1 MKALSIRQPYAEYI
15 ASKKKTLEVRTWR
28 THYRGPLTI
37 CSRQKPDDP
46 EFKHWPLGK
55 TICKVELTEVRPMK
69 RKDAKAAMCPYDPD
83 CYVWE
88 LKLIKRVRARAVKG
102 KLGIFNL

>member
-37 CSRQKPDDP
+37 CSSQKPDEP
-46 EFKHWPLGK
+46 EFKHWPSGK
-55 TICKVELTEVRPMK
+55 TI

-88 LKLIKRVRARAVKG
+88 LKLIKRVRARSVKG
-102 KLGIFNL
+102 RLGIFNL